1 MILQENIEIFGK
13 KIRVNNDNFSPI
25 AELWGDVMVDKPAG
39 DIFAV
44 YSNYASDYKGDYDLL
59 VGTKDWDEE
68 KSVLIE
74 AGDYLVFSV
83 DNASHKGVEE
93 TWQKIWARD
102 SELKRAYKTDFEWYH
117 TSGEIDIFQYE
128 KSPRKEEISLLFKFF
143 CCFRGNFFFRDF
155 FIGSYA
161 FVFFNIQF

>member
-74 AGDYLVFSV
+74 VGDYLVFSV

-102 SELKRAYKTDFEWYH
+102 SELKRAYKTDFE
-117 TSGEIDIFQYE
+117 
-128 KSPRKEEISLLFKFF
+128 
-143 CCFRGNFFFRDF
+143 
-155 FIGSYA
+155 
-161 FVFFNIQF
+161 

>member
-25 AELWGDVMVDKPAG
+25 AELWGDVMVDKPSG

-117 TSGEIDIFQYE
+117 TSGEIDIY
-128 KSPRKEEISLLFKFF
+128 IS
-143 CCFRGNFFFRDF
+143 
-155 FIGSYA
+155 I
-161 FVFFNIQF
+161 

>member
-68 KSVLIE
+68 KSVLIK

-117 TSGEIDIFQYE
+117 TSGEIDIY
-128 KSPRKEEISLLFKFF
+128 
-143 CCFRGNFFFRDF
+143 
-155 FIGSYA
+155 
-161 FVFFNIQF
+161 FNMKNPLARRRLGDYLSFSAALEGTSFSGTSS

>member
-68 KSVLIE
+68 KSVLIK
-74 AGDYLVFSV
+74 AGDYLIFSV

-117 TSGEIDIFQYE
+117 TSGEIDIY
-128 KSPRKEEISLLFKFF
+128 IS
-143 CCFRGNFFFRDF
+143 
-155 FIGSYA
+155 I
-161 FVFFNIQF
+161 

>member
-44 YSNYASDYKGDYDLL
+44 CSNYASDYKGDYDLL

-117 TSGEIDIFQYE
+117 TSGEIDIY
-128 KSPRKEEISLLFKFF
+128 IS
-143 CCFRGNFFFRDF
+143 
-155 FIGSYA
+155 I
-161 FVFFNIQF
+161 

>member
-25 AELWGDVMVDKPAG
+25 AELWGDVMVDKPEG

-68 KSVLIE
+68 KSVLIK

-117 TSGEIDIFQYE
+117 TSGEIDIY
-128 KSPRKEEISLLFKFF
+128 IS
-143 CCFRGNFFFRDF
+143 
-155 FIGSYA
+155 I
-161 FVFFNIQF
+161 

>member
-59 VGTKDWDEE
+59 VGTKDWDGE

-117 TSGEIDIFQYE
+117 TSGEIDIYFNM
-128 KSPRKEEISLLFKFF
+128 KNPLARRR
-143 CCFRGNFFFRDF
+143 FRYYLSFSAALEGTSFS
-155 FIGSYA
+155 GTSS
-161 FVFFNIQF
+161 

>member
-44 YSNYASDYKGDYDLL
+44 YSNYASDCKGDYDLL

-68 KSVLIE
+68 KSVLIK

-117 TSGEIDIFQYE
+117 TSGEIDIY
-128 KSPRKEEISLLFKFF
+128 IS
-143 CCFRGNFFFRDF
+143 
-155 FIGSYA
+155 I
-161 FVFFNIQF
+161 

>member
-39 DIFAV
+39 DILAV

-68 KSVLIE
+68 KSVLIK

-117 TSGEIDIFQYE
+117 TSGEIDIY
-128 KSPRKEEISLLFKFF
+128 IS
-143 CCFRGNFFFRDF
+143 
-155 FIGSYA
+155 I
-161 FVFFNIQF
+161 

>member
-39 DIFAV
+39 DNFAV

-68 KSVLIE
+68 KSVLIK

-117 TSGEIDIFQYE
+117 TSGEIDIY
-128 KSPRKEEISLLFKFF
+128 IS
-143 CCFRGNFFFRDF
+143 
-155 FIGSYA
+155 I
-161 FVFFNIQF
+161 

>member
-39 DIFAV
+39 DIFVV

-68 KSVLIE
+68 KSVLIK

-117 TSGEIDIFQYE
+117 TSGEIDIY
-128 KSPRKEEISLLFKFF
+128 IS
-143 CCFRGNFFFRDF
+143 
-155 FIGSYA
+155 I
-161 FVFFNIQF
+161 

>member
-39 DIFAV
+39 DIFVV

-117 TSGEIDIFQYE
+117 TSGEIDIY
-128 KSPRKEEISLLFKFF
+128 IS
-143 CCFRGNFFFRDF
+143 
-155 FIGSYA
+155 I
-161 FVFFNIQF
+161 